1 MCRPCLVGAS
11 QAVSS
16 KRLDTIAD
24 YTRHGYALRV
34 DCRACRHMAVL
45 NPLEVTLLCQ
55 RRGWTKQMAGVER
68 RLKCSRCG
76 SRDIRIGPSFGP

>member
-45 NPLEVTLLCQ
+45 NPLEVTWVDEADGGCRTAAEVL
-55 RRGWTKQMAGVER
+55 AV
-68 RLKCSRCG
+68 
-76 SRDIRIGPSFGP
+76 